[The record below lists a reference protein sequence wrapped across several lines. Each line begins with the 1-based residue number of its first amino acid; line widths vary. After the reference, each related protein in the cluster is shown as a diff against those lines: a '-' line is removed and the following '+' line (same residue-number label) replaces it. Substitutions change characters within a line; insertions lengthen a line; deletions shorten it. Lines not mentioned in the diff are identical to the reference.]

1 MLTELDALEA
11 WSLGDELISARLTGH
26 SSAQWERYTRAVGAL
41 PSGGLGDAK
50 VSDVEG
56 GVDALLAE
64 AAGHGVD
71 PTKGISY
78 PIDVELDDGT
88 RIVGSVEGHCA
99 PPDPGPAIVTFSRVS
114 PKQTVAAWLD
124 LMALV
129 AGDAKI
135 NWRSVVVRRARG
147 HDHPDVLELV
157 GSGASP
163 DERRRLALDA
173 LGVAV
178 DCYRRGLR
186 EPIPLF
192 AKLSHKLYLGEA
204 KPKDWSDNLM
214 GDGDDEA
221 NKLAFGHL
229 DFRELCA
236 EPASHGDPPGSRPG
250 RADRFAYYLW
260 DTIAASAEELP

>member
-1 MLTELDALEA
+1 
-11 WSLGDELISARLTGH
+11 
-26 SSAQWERYTRAVGAL
+26 
-41 PSGGLGDAK
+41 
-50 VSDVEG
+50 
-56 GVDALLAE
+56 
-64 AAGHGVD
+64 
-71 PTKGISY
+71 
-78 PIDVELDDGT
+78 
-88 RIVGSVEGHCA
+88 
-99 PPDPGPAIVTFSRVS
+99 
-114 PKQTVAAWLD
+114 
-124 LMALV
+124 
-129 AGDAKI
+129 
-135 NWRSVVVRRARG
+135 
-147 HDHPDVLELV
+147 LELV